1 MIDFSTLL
9 QDDDTPEENAPD
21 QPEESPEVPLS
32 GEQLADVFDE
42 IANDADRRDLTPGQ
56 IADLETALDEVEQYI
71 PRTDDRHLL
80 NTSRS
85 PEDEQAEQVARL
97 REFAARIRTG
107 TIHETN
113 QLLEIQNG
121 VADIEQVLDSE
132 ESNQWPYA
140 FEELEVDEFKGKNII
155 ANGVPYDAIDE
166 DEADEDATDMTIG
179 GYDPA
184 VSGVFDDLPELDI
197 DPEDLR
203 DEGGIEEELDG
214 EIESY
219 AGPLAREM
227 VEASRENPDQPL
239 WIGQGTRNG
248 RDAGIE
254 KDILFRHQGIFGVTG
269 YGKSTLLKNEF
280 QQLVNAGYGACF
292 IDPKGDDSEEIMQLI
307 PEHRTDDVIWIE
319 PGSSREYVSGFNFLE
334 LGLDPDDPAYETA
347 AENLVNDLVS
357 MFGSGDYARMKRV
370 SQSLIRAMNKSEHD
384 FNIIDMYYILADQE
398 SRQHFADLMAEEG
411 IDFVDVYLQEIADMD
426 DEKLEPL
433 LGRLQEWVENPIA
446 RRLIAFRDSD
456 INIPEAIE
464 EDKIIIVRMG
474 SESKELKGMIG
485 MAVLRRIWATVRS
498 RADMAERERDPFYL
512 FVDEFDNVANKDGT
526 IETMLSEARS
536 YRLSITFCTQYPSML
551 PDDVTKA
558 MFVNSDSLI
567 SFNPGHIEEAQE
579 IAENLGVDSQT
590 LLGTPNFK
598 VWMQLTLENN
608 ELSPAFQV
616 YTFPPYP
623 PVRTREQA
631 MNLVEESLRRYGH
644 RRKTNQEVKDELMY
658 QFGTG
663 VLERQGIAGKETTT
677 GSIAPESDGGASTD
691 ERDTLFE
698 SVYAVQI
705 KYDEKGEFVPVDAV
719 KDEWERRAGDLGYQ
733 SQVANII
740 EQVPE
745 ELLERERHEDGLYLR
760 VTPEGLEEA
769 GLTQDTGSGGSGGGN
784 DHRWV
789 LTKAYEAF
797 TKLGM
802 HCTLPTQEGEEQP
815 DGVADLPP
823 ALDPNPRAGDTY
835 QDQRDRERRLREEE
849 PRLWELTQGQHVS
862 IEAETTTM
870 DKPKQTLHNLRKA
883 VEAGRLCVFA
893 LKDGSDR
900 GDIVYWAR
908 RGEQIIYGETA
919 DGELDYENLTF
930 VSDVDARGNRTFF
943 NTAAYLTVEGETVVR
958 PKTDAEQ
965 ESRTRAAT
973 WQERDDAV
981 VLEDHEGNVQA
992 ELASVEAVDNPEKAD
1007 VAAYYE
1013 EADGEY
1019 IVRAGSEKYTYGS
1032 RDELKAEWAFIY
1044 RPFIP
1049 EVEFDRLPEPED
1061 FEFVIFPNDDNDEY
1075 DDPVMYERGD
1085 LRPLFPEDFDA
1096 DVLGDGD
1103 ANWDSPDSDD
1113 HADRRDRQV
1122 NAERDDHAE
1131 IECSECGEAGTEN
1144 WEDDPKTGNLQCV
1157 SCEYMPRASVRERL
1171 RAAMNTPSED
1181 EPSATPDAVETEG
1194 DEGGREDADDSD
1206 ATNETAD
1213 RPEVECCGSPSLAA
1227 QYEDDSETQTGWV
1240 CSSCFTEFTLNGEQ
1254 RNPTPDTDE
1263 DGGDGEAT
1271 TDETTASAS
1280 SVGAAIDQF

>member
-1 MIDFSTLL
+1 MIDFSTIL
-9 QDDDTPEENAPD
+9 QDDDTSEESAPN

-32 GEQLADVFDE
+32 DGQLADVFDE
-42 IANDADRRDLTPGQ
+42 VANDADRRNLTAGQ

-71 PRTDDRHLL
+71 PRTDDRHPL

-85 PEDEQAEQVARL
+85 PEDDQAEQVARL
-97 REFAARIRTG
+97 REFAARIRTS
-107 TIHETN
+107 TIHDTS

-132 ESNQWPYA
+132 ESDEWPYA
-140 FEELEVDEFKGKNII
+140 FEELGVDEFKGKDVI

-166 DEADEDATDMTIG
+166 DEDDEDADDVVTIG

-184 VSGVFDDLPELDI
+184 VSGLFDDPPQLDI
-197 DPEDLR
+197 DLEALS
-203 DEGGIEEELDG
+203 DESGVEEKVDG
-214 EIESY
+214 EIETY
-219 AGPLAREM
+219 AGPRVREM
-227 VEASRENPDQPL
+227 IEASRENPEQPL

-292 IDPKGDDSEEIMQLI
+292 IDPKGDDSEELMEII

-370 SQSLIRAMNKSEHD
+370 SQSLIRAMNRSEHD

-474 SESKELKGMIG
+474 SESEELKGMIG

-512 FVDEFDNVANKDGT
+512 FVDEFDNVANEDGT
-526 IETMLSEARS
+526 IEKMLSEARS

-551 PDDVTKA
+551 PEDVTKA

-567 SFNPGHIEEAQE
+567 SFNPGHIEEAQA
-579 IAENLGVDSQT
+579 IAENLNVDSQT
-590 LLGTPNFK
+590 LLGTPNYK

-623 PVRTREQA
+623 PVRPREQA

-644 RRKTNQEVKDELMY
+644 RRKTNQEVKNELMY

-663 VLERQGIAGKETTT
+663 VLERQGVAGNETTT
-677 GSIAPESDGGASTD
+677 GNIAPESDGGGSTD

-705 KYDEKGEFVPVDAV
+705 KQDAKREFVPVDDV

-745 ELLERERHEDGLYLR
+745 EFLERERREDGLYLR
-760 VTPEGLEEA
+760 VTPDGLEEA

-802 HCTLPTQEGEEQP
+802 HCTLPTQEGDEQP

-823 ALDPNPRAGDTY
+823 ALDPNPREGDTY
-835 QDQRDRERRLREEE
+835 QDQRERERRLREEE
-849 PRLWELTQGQHVS
+849 PYLWELTQGQHVS

-900 GDIVYWAR
+900 GDIAYWAR
-908 RGEQIIYGETA
+908 RGEQIIYGENP
-919 DGELDYENLTF
+919 DGTLDYSQLTF

-943 NTAAYLTVEGETVVR
+943 NTAAYLAVEGETAVR

-965 ESRTRAAT
+965 EGRTRAAT
-973 WQERDDAV
+973 CQERNGAV

-992 ELASVEAVDNPEKAD
+992 ELPSVEDVDDPEKAD

-1013 EADGEY
+1013 EDDGEY
-1019 IVRAGSEKYTYGS
+1019 IVRAGSEKYTYGT
-1032 RDELKAEWAFIY
+1032 RDEMKVEWAFIY

-1049 EVEFDRLPEPED
+1049 EIEFDRLPEPED
-1061 FEFVIFPNDDNDEY
+1061 FEFVIFPNDDNDQY
-1075 DDPVMYERGD
+1075 DEPLLYERGD
-1085 LRPLFPEDFDA
+1085 LRPLFPDDSEGN
-1096 DVLGDGD
+1096 VSGDGD
-1103 ANWDSPDSDD
+1103 ADWGSSDSD
-1113 HADRRDRQV
+1113 
-1122 NAERDDHAE
+1122 ERDDRHDLQKKVEQDDLAG
-1131 IECSECGEAGTEN
+1131 IECPDCGEVGEGN
-1144 WEDDPKTGNLQCV
+1144 WEDDPKTENLHCV
-1157 SCEYMPRASVRERL
+1157 SCGYMPRGSVREHL
-1171 RAAMNTPSED
+1171 RAAMNAPSED
-1181 EPSATPDAVETEG
+1181 ASPATPDAVEA
-1194 DEGGREDADDSD
+1194 EGGQEDVDESD
-1206 ATNETAD
+1206 ATSETTE
-1213 RPEVECCGSPSLAA
+1213 RPGVECCESPSLAA
-1227 QYEDDSETQTGWV
+1227 QYEKDSETQTGWV
-1240 CSSCFTEFTLNGEQ
+1240 CSSCFTEFSPDGEP
-1254 RNPTPDTDE
+1254 RDATPDTDE
-1263 DGGDGEAT
+1263 DERDGEVT
-1271 TDETTASAS
+1271 TDETNAGVSDN
-1280 SVGAAIDQF
+1280 VGVAIDQF